1 MSWLAPE
8 LTRRL
13 ASRAAGSRYRRRVV
27 RETGPG
33 AEVQI
38 DGQRYVDFSS
48 NDYLGLA
55 SHPRVV
61 AAFQRGAERYG
72 VGSGASALVSGYCR
86 AHARLEEDLAV
97 FTGRPRALVF
107 SSGYLANLAVVT
119 TLAGRRDTVIADR
132 LNHASLI
139 DAALLSHARLLRYPH
154 RDTLALERRLQAAEG
169 SRRLVVTESL
179 FSMDGNLA
187 PLGRIAALCGRYH
200 AALVVDDAHAIGVLG
215 PGGQGSLAEL
225 GLGSE
230 AVPVQIG
237 TFGKALGG
245 LGAFV
250 AGSDDLIETM
260 IQDARSYRYTT
271 ALAPAI
277 AEAVREALVLARTE
291 SWRREH
297 LRSLIAAFR
306 GGLSEIGIPKSDPR
320 SPIQALV
327 FGEDDSA
334 LEAAEHLR
342 RRGLFRGRHPPADR
356 ADRERQT
363 AGVLDGSAYRGA
375 GHAPRRGP
383 GGAPVRF
390 FLERRGRGV

>member
-13 ASRAAGSRYRRRVV
+13 ASRAAGSRYRQRVI
-27 RETGPG
+27 RDTGPG
-33 AEVQI
+33 AEVRI
-38 DGQRYVDFSS
+38 DGRRYVDFSS

-55 SHPRVV
+55 AHPRVV

-72 VGSGASALVSGYCR
+72 VGSGASALISGYCR

-107 SSGYLANLAVVT
+107 PSGYLANLAVVT
-119 TLAGRRDTVIADR
+119 TLAGRRDTVIEDR

-139 DAALLSHARLLRYPH
+139 DAANLSRARLLRYPH
-154 RDTLALERRLQAAEG
+154 QDTAALERRLQGAEG
-169 SRRLVVTESL
+169 SRCLVVTESL
-179 FSMDGNLA
+179 FSMDGDLA
-187 PLGRIAALCGRYH
+187 PLGGIAALCERYH
-200 AALVVDDAHAIGVLG
+200 AALLVDDAHAIGVLG
-215 PGGQGSLAEL
+215 PSGQGSLAEL

-230 AVPVQIG
+230 AVAVQIG

-250 AGSDDLIETM
+250 AGTDDLIEMM

-297 LRSLIAAFR
+297 LRSLIACFR
-306 GGLSEIGIPKSDPR
+306 AGLSEIGIPKSDPH
-320 SPIQALV
+320 SPIQALM
-327 FGEDDSA
+327 FGGDHSA
-334 LEAAEHLR
+334 LEAAAHLR
-342 RRGLFRGRHPPADR
+342 RHGLFVVAIRPP
-356 ADRERQT
+356 T
-363 AGVLDGSAYRGA
+363 VPIGSARLRVSLTAAHTEGQVMRLVEA
-375 GHAPRRGP
+375 LAELRTGSS
-383 GGAPVRF
+383 
-390 FLERRGRGV
+390 

>member
-13 ASRAAGSRYRRRVV
+13 ASRAAGNRYRHRVI

-38 DGQRYVDFSS
+38 NGQRYVDFSS

-55 SHPRVV
+55 CHPRVV

-119 TLAGRRDTVIADR
+119 TLAGRRDTLIADR
-132 LNHASLI
+132 FNHASLI
-139 DAALLSHARLLRYPH
+139 DAALLSRARLLRYPH
-154 RDTLALERRLQAAEG
+154 RDTLALERRLQATEG

-179 FSMDGNLA
+179 FSMDGDLA
-187 PLGRIAALCGRYH
+187 PLGRIAALCEHYH
-200 AALVVDDAHAIGVLG
+200 AALVVDEAHAIGVLG

-230 AVPVQIG
+230 VVPVQIG

-250 AGSDDLIETM
+250 AGSEDLIETM

-297 LRSLIAAFR
+297 LRSLIAAFQ
-306 GGLSEIGIPKSDPR
+306 GGLSEIGIPKSDRR

-327 FGEDDSA
+327 FGEDDSV
-334 LEAAEHLR
+334 LEAAERLR
-342 RRGLFRGRHPPADR
+342 RRGLFVAAIRPP
-356 ADRERQT
+356 T
-363 AGVLDGSAYRGA
+363 VPIGSARLRVSLTAAHTEGQVTRLVEALAELRG
-375 GHAPRRGP
+375 GSS
-383 GGAPVRF
+383 
-390 FLERRGRGV
+390 

>member
-13 ASRAAGSRYRRRVV
+13 ASRAAGSRYRHRFV

-38 DGQRYVDFSS
+38 DGRRYVDFSS

-72 VGSGASALVSGYCR
+72 VGSGASALVSGYCH

-97 FTGRPRALVF
+97 FTGRPRTLVF

-119 TLAGRRDTVIADR
+119 TLAARHDTVIADR

-139 DAALLSHARLLRYPH
+139 DAVELSRARLLRYLH
-154 RDTLALERRLQAAEG
+154 GDTVALERRLQAAEG
-169 SRRLVVTESL
+169 GRRLVVTESL
-179 FSMDGNLA
+179 FSMDGDLA
-187 PLGRIAALCGRYH
+187 PLGQIAALCGRYH

-215 PGGQGSLAEL
+215 PYGEGSLAEL
-225 GLGSE
+225 GLDSE

-271 ALAPAI
+271 ALAPAV

-306 GGLSEIGIPKSDPR
+306 AGLSEIGIPKSDPR
-320 SPIQALV
+320 SPIQAVV
-327 FGEDDSA
+327 FGEDSSA
-334 LEAAEHLR
+334 LDAALGLR
-342 RRGLFRGRHPPADR
+342 QRGLFVAAIRPP
-356 ADRERQT
+356 T
-363 AGVLDGSAYRGA
+363 VPIGSARLRVSLTAAHTEGQVMRLVEA
-375 GHAPRRGP
+375 LAELRLFP
-383 GGAPVRF
+383 
-390 FLERRGRGV
+390 

>member
-8 LTRRL
+8 LTARL
-13 ASRAAGSRYRRRVV
+13 ASRAAGSRYRRRIV
-27 RETGPG
+27 RQTGPG

-38 DGQRYVDFSS
+38 DGQRYDDFSS

-61 AAFQRGAERYG
+61 AAFQRAAERYG

-86 AHARLEEDLAV
+86 AHAQLEEDLAV

-139 DAALLSHARLLRYPH
+139 DGARLSRARLLRYPH
-154 RDTLALERRLQAAEG
+154 RDTLALERRLQGAEG

-179 FSMDGNLA
+179 FSMDGDLA
-187 PLGRIAALCGRYH
+187 PLGRIAALCERYH
-200 AALVVDDAHAIGVLG
+200 AALVVDDAHAVGVLG
-215 PGGQGSLAEL
+215 RYGQGSLAEL

-230 AVPVQIG
+230 AVSVQIG

-271 ALAPAI
+271 ALAPAV

-297 LRSLIAAFR
+297 LRSLIAAFQ
-306 GGLSEIGIPKSDPR
+306 GGLSEIGIAKSDPR

-327 FGEDDSA
+327 FGGDDSA
-334 LEAAEHLR
+334 LEAAERLR
-342 RRGLFRGRHPPADR
+342 RRGLFVAAIRPP
-356 ADRERQT
+356 T
-363 AGVLDGSAYRGA
+363 VPIGSARLRVSLTAAHTEGQV
-375 GHAPRRGP
+375 RRLVAALAELLCGSS
-383 GGAPVRF
+383 
-390 FLERRGRGV
+390 

>member
-1 MSWLAPE
+1 MSWLASE

-13 ASRAAGSRYRRRVV
+13 ASRAAGSRYRRRII

-33 AEVQI
+33 AGVQI

-86 AHARLEEDLAV
+86 AHAQLEEDLAV

-179 FSMDGNLA
+179 FSMDGDLA

-215 PGGQGSLAEL
+215 PYGQGSLAEL
-225 GLGSE
+225 GLGSK

-271 ALAPAI
+271 ALAPAV

-291 SWRREH
+291 SWRRDH
-297 LRSLIAAFR
+297 LRSLIAVFQ
-306 GGLSEIGIPKSDPR
+306 GGLSEIGSSKSDPR

-327 FGEDDSA
+327 FGRDDSA
-334 LEAAEHLR
+334 LAAAEHLR
-342 RRGLFRGRHPPADR
+342 RRGLFVAAIRPP
-356 ADRERQT
+356 T
-363 AGVLDGSAYRGA
+363 VPIGSARLRVSLTAAHTEGQVTRLVA
-375 GHAPRRGP
+375 ALAELRCGSS
-383 GGAPVRF
+383 
-390 FLERRGRGV
+390 

>member
-13 ASRAAGSRYRRRVV
+13 VIRAAGSRYRRRVV

-72 VGSGASALVSGYCR
+72 VGSGASALISGYCR
-86 AHARLEEDLAV
+86 THAQLEEDLAV

-154 RDTLALERRLQAAEG
+154 RDTLALERRLQCAEG

-179 FSMDGNLA
+179 FSMDGDLA
-187 PLGRIAALCGRYH
+187 PLGRIAALCERYH
-200 AALVVDDAHAIGVLG
+200 AALVVDDAHAVGVLG
-215 PGGQGSLAEL
+215 PYGQGSLAEL

-230 AVPVQIG
+230 AVPVQIS

-271 ALAPAI
+271 ALPPAV

-297 LRSLIAAFR
+297 LRSLITAFR
-306 GGLSEIGIPKSDPR
+306 GGLSEIGIAKSDPR

-327 FGEDDSA
+327 FGGDDNTLA
-334 LEAAEHLR
+334 AAERLR
-342 RRGLFRGRHPPADR
+342 RRGLFVAAIRPP
-356 ADRERQT
+356 T
-363 AGVLDGSAYRGA
+363 VPVGSARLRVSLTAAHTEGQVTRLVESLA
-375 GHAPRRGP
+375 ELRCASS
-383 GGAPVRF
+383 
-390 FLERRGRGV
+390 

>member
-1 MSWLAPE
+1 MSRLAPE

-72 VGSGASALVSGYCR
+72 VGSGASALISGYCR
-86 AHARLEEDLAV
+86 AHTQLEEDLAV
-97 FTGRPRALVF
+97 FTGRPRTLVF

-139 DAALLSHARLLRYPH
+139 DAAGLSRARLLRFPH

-179 FSMDGNLA
+179 FSMEGDLA
-187 PLGRIAALCGRYH
+187 PLGPIAVLCGRYH

-215 PGGQGSLAEL
+215 PYGQGSLAEL

-271 ALAPAI
+271 ALAPAV

-291 SWRREH
+291 SWRREY

-306 GGLSEIGIPKSDPR
+306 KGLLEIGTKSDPR
-320 SPIQALV
+320 SPIQSLV
-327 FGEDDSA
+327 FGADQSA
-334 LEAAEHLR
+334 LEAALHLR
-342 RRGLFRGRHPPADR
+342 RRGLFLAAIRPP
-356 ADRERQT
+356 T
-363 AGVLDGSAYRGA
+363 VPIGSARLRVSLTA
-375 GHAPRRGP
+375 THTEAQITRLVEALAEFLSHAQGTWH
-383 GGAPVRF
+383 
-390 FLERRGRGV
+390 